1 MGRPVPSLF
10 AFPSLHCGYFCG
22 ISFFSIRENFPHVD
36 IQFLPYIKRF
46 LPLNTEKWREI
57 NNFWEVF
64 ALPGQK
70 SRSFEV
76 FSLTF
81 TDFLSRQS
89 KKSPPLIAFH
99 RSPFILQP
107 FSGCFFLAPIILH
120 VPIKVQ
126 VFLFPVLYLKHK
138 EGQRTRKKQDRKSV
152 V

>member
-1 MGRPVPSLF
+1 M
-10 AFPSLHCGYFCG
+10 
-22 ISFFSIRENFPHVD
+22 
-36 IQFLPYIKRF
+36 
-46 LPLNTEKWREI
+46 
-57 NNFWEVF
+57 
-64 ALPGQK
+64 PGQK

-138 EGQRTRKKQDRKSV
+138 EGQRTRKKQSPSKQNQNEKGDYHHEKEHHHHS
-152 V
+152 